1 MKNLSKLLIVVFLC
15 ILSQYSNAQ
24 SKINVQTLQPLPT
37 LQFKEIVVKFS
48 EIPEIADFKQLLRVK
63 NLADIQGGENA
74 IMLEIMD
81 KLINYNAGKLYND
94 GVISW
99 VLPKEAVVLQHNPNL
114 DSNVIKTQFL
124 QVVTQSY
131 QTVEQLYKQGKTPQQ
146 IKQYLLDTLK

>member
-1 MKNLSKLLIVVFLC
+1 MKNLSKLLIVIFLC